1 MSEVLDGGLELVI
14 SVEVGRV
21 TGWME
26 GLLEL
31 GLEGVDDEAAL
42 NTGVGGEDLG
52 AVDSTELEGPLGDD
66 DDFAVEVEDVDLGE
80 LALVLGDGGLGEV
93 GGHVEERLGDE
104 EVRAGLLDEDLEVLL
119 EEVGG
124 EGVVVSTS
132 LDHLGVEGF
141 ESGAHCL
148 MFF

>member
-1 MSEVLDGGLELVI
+1 
-14 SVEVGRV
+14 
-21 TGWME
+21 ME

-42 NTGVGGEDLG
+42 NTCVGGEDLG

-93 GGHVEERLGDE
+93 GGHVEERVGDE
-104 EVRAGLLDEDLEVLL
+104 EVGAGLLDEDLEVLL
-119 EEVGG
+119 EQVLG
-124 EGVVVSTS
+124 ETVVVTTI
-132 LDHLGVEGF
+132 LDHLGVESL
-141 ESGAHCL
+141 ESGSRHL
-148 MFF
+148 